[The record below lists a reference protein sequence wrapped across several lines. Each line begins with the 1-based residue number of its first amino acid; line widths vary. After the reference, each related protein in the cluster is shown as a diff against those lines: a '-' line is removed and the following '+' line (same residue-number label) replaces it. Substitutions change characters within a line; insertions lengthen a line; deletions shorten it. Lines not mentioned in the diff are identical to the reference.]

1 MEPTVGPEMV
11 KAVKHDMVRVSAV
24 GLVVAVVGIT
34 TGPEEANV
42 GESMAVSGKQDYS
55 HNSWNVRIQ
64 YNIHSVK
71 LLVVRPWLPSL
82 PHSTVFKYLELRH
95 GQERL
100 VEWKKHTTRR
110 IGHSET

>member
-1 MEPTVGPEMV
+1 MGQTVGPGMEPTVGPEMV

-55 HNSWNVRIQ
+55 HNSWNVRI
-64 YNIHSVK
+64 
-71 LLVVRPWLPSL
+71 
-82 PHSTVFKYLELRH
+82 
-95 GQERL
+95 
-100 VEWKKHTTRR
+100 
-110 IGHSET
+110 